1 MELQSDNNF
10 PLGPSYSGNT
20 DVTTMETNLEITALM
35 TLVDDP
41 DMEVYEQVRNR
52 ILHLGKAMVPYLED
66 LWERMPDDT
75 VQERIEFL
83 IHKLHFGELQQDFG
97 RWASEPDPDL
107 MEGAFLVSRYKFPD
121 LNMTG
126 YRSALEKI
134 CKNIW
139 LELNHYLTPLE
150 QINIINKVLFSHH
163 MFKGVEI
170 SYSNQEDF
178 LVHKLL
184 DTRKGN
190 SIPNGI
196 LYQTVCQMLNIHV
209 RAIHIPRQFILACF
223 ESDREGA
230 QPRTGTPKILFY
242 IDPLSGQVYTQKDVD
257 QYFKR
262 ISVQPEYI
270 HFEPMHPRRIIAF
283 LIEEFAKCFDDE
295 KSRHKHEELL
305 GLGGILL
312 EGLSRS

>member
-1 MELQSDNNF
+1 MVPYTEV
-10 PLGPSYSGNT
+10 P
-20 DVTTMETNLEITALM
+20 AL
-35 TLVDDP
+35 LRLIDDP
-41 DMEVYEQVRNR
+41 DTEVFLHVRDR
-52 ILHLGKAMVPYLED
+52 ILTLGKEMVPHLEAM
-66 LWERMPDDT
+66 WERTPEVP
-75 VQERIEFL
+75 VQERLEFL
-83 IHKLHFGELQQDFG
+83 IHKLHFGELQHDFG

-121 LNMTG
+121 IDMAD

-134 CKNIW
+134 CKSIW
-139 LELNHYLTPLE
+139 LELNNYLTPLE
-150 QINIINKVLFSHH
+150 QINIVNKVLYSHH

-184 DTRKGN
+184 DTRRGN
-190 SIPNGI
+190 SIANGI
-196 LYQTVCQMLNIHV
+196 LYQTVCQMLDIPV
-209 RAIHIPRQFILACF
+209 RAIHLPRQFILACF
-223 ESDREGA
+223 ETNKERGSRA
-230 QPRTGTPKILFY
+230 IPTGRILFY
-242 IDPLSGQVYTQKDVD
+242 IDPLSGQVYSQRDVE

-262 ISVQPEYI
+262 ISVKA
-270 HFEPMHPRRIIAF
+270 EPAHYLAMHPQRIIAF

-312 EGLSRS
+312 EGLSRP